1 MKNISPTYMYIIPM
15 YLRLTTFTKTL
26 PLYIFLLFLFRSG
39 APPMTLL
46 TAGALTD
53 PQLPAQV
60 QTCAR
65 LMQGWVASAVCPPPT
80 KSSFFFS
87 RLCAG
92 QRFMLHYRTLEVRPG
107 RIYIIREEASIFA
120 PQRIPFYKDPRVAA
134 CTVGKV
140 RSSTVFMCVCS
151 TFRPS
156 DFLLYVK
163 NGFVVG
169 VRCQGNREPPADSAT
184 TPLSH

>member
-1 MKNISPTYMYIIPM
+1 MVRGMSAHGVWTCPVYFSTRDNLPGHLAICVNNIIIM
-15 YLRLTTFTKTL
+15 CIGLVHD
-26 PLYIFLLFLFRSG
+26 I
-39 APPMTLL
+39 
-46 TAGALTD
+46 
-53 PQLPAQV
+53 
-60 QTCAR
+60 
-65 LMQGWVASAVCPPPT
+65 
-80 KSSFFFS
+80 FS
-87 RLCAG
+87 RN
-92 QRFMLHYRTLEVRPG
+92 
-107 RIYIIREEASIFA
+107 IYIIREEASIFA

-156 DFLLYVK
+156 DFLLFIK

-184 TPLSH
+184 TPLSQRHSWLGSP

>member
-1 MKNISPTYMYIIPM
+1 MCGHLPAGCVLLSPCSFRSLCFPESVSARMGSGPSQSVIWHVYCEYII
-15 YLRLTTFTKTL
+15 
-26 PLYIFLLFLFRSG
+26 
-39 APPMTLL
+39 
-46 TAGALTD
+46 
-53 PQLPAQV
+53 
-60 QTCAR
+60 
-65 LMQGWVASAVCPPPT
+65 
-80 KSSFFFS
+80 
-87 RLCAG
+87 
-92 QRFMLHYRTLEVRPG
+92 
-107 RIYIIREEASIFA
+107 IYIIREEASIFA
-120 PQRIPFYKDPRVAA
+120 PQRIPFYKVTRVAA

-156 DFLLYVK
+156 DFLLFVK

>member
-1 MKNISPTYMYIIPM
+1 MVSRAAKLSLWNFSSLSSRISI
-15 YLRLTTFTKTL
+15 
-26 PLYIFLLFLFRSG
+26 
-39 APPMTLL
+39 
-46 TAGALTD
+46 
-53 PQLPAQV
+53 
-60 QTCAR
+60 
-65 LMQGWVASAVCPPPT
+65 
-80 KSSFFFS
+80 
-87 RLCAG
+87 
-92 QRFMLHYRTLEVRPG
+92 
-107 RIYIIREEASIFA
+107 IYIIREEASIFA

-156 DFLLYVK
+156 DFLLFVK